1 MTVQFSLEA
10 NSYALFRKS
19 NASSC
24 DEVCWPTAHHL
35 CRQPNRLEWLDPT
48 RPSRALVG
56 RCQKIIEPG
65 CLGAVDNE
73 SKTPN
78 LTMTTIPQE
87 LVELIL
93 LDFDPLD
100 DRQSLLHISLVQI
113 NFVGPTQRLL
123 FRTLAVYGDSCYPEG
138 RDMTLAG
145 AVGVFSES
153 PHLADYVQSLTL
165 RLSPDC
171 DSQEQDLGRRL
182 LNTLLGIHNFVF
194 NASRTRWDLL
204 DPAFTSTLLR
214 FISSAPMVHTNLI
227 GLFAVPEG
235 VFNTLMC
242 TVAVLSLHSVSLE
255 QTEADTVTARL
266 EKTKLV
272 QLRLMFRSSISL
284 CDFLSRPSTL
294 HNLRGLQKLTI
305 QDTCEHYH
313 FLAVL
318 APTLPYLHLVCLM
331 EDMGLRLQIELSTL
345 PSCKIELRI
354 QLPLRQYYGSNP
366 PRLRRLSPSIPPQ
379 RLLPIDLISPAAF
392 FEAQL
397 SHRENIVDSLTSC
410 VKSIA
415 LIRSVSGV
423 RWNIVFP
430 YSCTSDLEEQVYQD
444 SVQFYRSLLEDTMP
458 LLGHPCQVEMVTSV
472 KVSYLDPRTEA
483 ETRFV
488 TPLAS

>member
-1 MTVQFSLEA
+1 
-10 NSYALFRKS
+10 
-19 NASSC
+19 
-24 DEVCWPTAHHL
+24 
-35 CRQPNRLEWLDPT
+35 
-48 RPSRALVG
+48 
-56 RCQKIIEPG
+56 
-65 CLGAVDNE
+65 
-73 SKTPN
+73 
-78 LTMTTIPQE
+78 MTTIPQE

-93 LDFDPLD
+93 VDFDPLD

-138 RDMTLAG
+138 RDMTLSG
-145 AVGVFSES
+145 AVGLFSES

-194 NASRTRWDLL
+194 NASRTRWDLF
-204 DPAFTSTLLR
+204 DPTFTYTLLR
-214 FISSAPMVHTNLI
+214 FISSAPMAHTNLI

-242 TVAVLSLHSVSLE
+242 TVSVLSLHSVSLE
-255 QTEADTVTARL
+255 KEEADTVAARP
-266 EKTKLV
+266 EKIKLV
-272 QLRLMFRSSISL
+272 HLRLMFQSSISL

-294 HNLRGLQKLTI
+294 LNLRSLRKLTI
-305 QDTCEHYH
+305 QGAYEHCSR

-318 APTLPYLHLVCLM
+318 APTLPYLHLVCPM
-331 EDMGLRLQIELSTL
+331 EAMKCRLQTALSPL
-345 PSCKIELRI
+345 PLCKVELRI
-354 QLPLRQYYGSNP
+354 ELPLRQDYSLNPLRWQRLSPSIPPQRLLPMRQYPGLNP

-379 RLLPIDLISPAAF
+379 RLLPIDLISPAEF

-397 SHRENIVDSLTSC
+397 SRRASIVASLTSC
-410 VKSIA
+410 VKGIA
-415 LIRSVSGV
+415 LIPGVAGV

-430 YSCTSDLEEQVYQD
+430 YSCTSDLEEKVYQD

-458 LLGHPCQVEMVTSV
+458 LFERPCQVEVVTSV

-483 ETRFV
+483 ETWFLE
-488 TPLAS
+488 PLVSLPCEPVL